1 MSFGIPLRLLC
12 STVINS
18 FVALV
23 YVCIWS
29 CTCECVSESIVFFVA
44 ATVLFVLF
52 FFQIVE
58 YLISCGRVLLLVL

>member
-29 CTCECVSESIVFFVA
+29 CTCECVSESIVFFGGNSFVCA
-44 ATVLFVLF
+44 VL
-52 FFQIVE
+52 FQIVE